1 MKNFF
6 KIFFASLLALIVFTM
21 LAFFVFVGIIGL
33 IASASSSD
41 APEIKSKSV
50 LVLDLS
56 ETFPEQSKED
66 PFAVFMNTTDKE
78 IPSLYDM
85 VRMIKAAKN
94 DTLIKGIYIQ
104 GAGNGNGFAASEEL
118 RKALEDFK
126 SSKKFIWSYGET
138 MSQKAYYVT
147 SVSDFVA
154 VHPQGGLE
162 FFGMSSSLFFIKG
175 MLEKLDIQPQ
185 IFYAGKFK
193 SATEPFR
200 EYKMTDA
207 NRLQT
212 SIWLGDL
219 YNHMLVSVGRS
230 RKMDTAALRKLAVTG
245 AIQSAG
251 DAKNNGL
258 VDDLLYDDQF
268 KSQLNKKLGNGAN
281 DKINF
286 VTFHDYARSAD
297 YRQSGSNRLAIVFAD
312 GDIDGSNES
321 EGTVGSDAY
330 KALLRKIRLD
340 NSIKAVVLRVNSPG
354 GSALAS
360 DVMWRELE
368 LMKQQKP
375 VVVSMGDVAASG
387 GYYISCNADSI
398 FANES
403 TITGSI
409 GVFGI
414 IPNMEKFFNNK
425 LGVSFDQVK
434 TGPYADLGGIDRAL
448 TEPEKKFIQS
458 SIDSTY
464 YTFKS
469 RVAAGRK
476 KSVDMVD
483 TIAQGRVWTG
493 NRALGVGLVDRI
505 GTLQDAVNCAARLG
519 KISSYSVR
527 EYPEKKS
534 FIEKLT
540 GSAEKSIR
548 QKLVKKEIDEVAW
561 RWMEEGKKIRK
572 MAGIPQAKL
581 PFTFDLR

>member
-6 KIFFASLLALIVFTM
+6 KIFFASLLALIVFTV
-21 LAFFVFVGIIGL
+21 LAFFLFIGIIGV
-33 IASASSSD
+33 IASSSSD
-41 APEIKSKSV
+41 VPEIKPRSV

-66 PFAVFMNTTDKE
+66 PFAAFMNTTDKE
-78 IPSLYDM
+78 IPSLYDI
-85 VRMIKAAKN
+85 VRMIKVAKT
-94 DTLIKGIYIQ
+94 DTLIKGIYIK
-104 GAGNGNGFAASEEL
+104 GAGNGNGFAASEEI
-118 RKALEDFK
+118 RKALEDFR
-126 SSKKFIWSYGET
+126 SSKKFIWSYGEV
-138 MSQKAYYVT
+138 MSQKSYYVT

-154 VHPQGGLE
+154 IHPQGGME
-162 FFGMSSSLFFIKG
+162 FFGMSSNLFFLKG
-175 MLEKLDIQPQ
+175 MLEKLDVQLQ

-212 SIWLGDL
+212 SVWLGDL
-219 YNHMLVSVGRS
+219 YHHMLASIGRS
-230 RKMDTAALRKLAVTG
+230 RQLDTALLRKLAVTG
-245 AIQSAG
+245 AIQTAA
-251 DAKNNGL
+251 DAKNNRL

-268 KSQLNKKLGNGAN
+268 KSMLNKKIGNAAN

-297 YRQSGSNRLAIVFAD
+297 FRQTGSSRLAIVFAD
-312 GDIDGSNES
+312 GDIDGSDES
-321 EGTVGSDAY
+321 EGIVGSDAY
-330 KALLRKIRLD
+330 RTIFRKLRLD

-368 LMKQQKP
+368 LLKKEKP

-387 GYYISCNADSI
+387 GYYISCNADSV
-398 FANES
+398 FANEN

-414 IPNMEKFFNNK
+414 IPNLEKFFNNK
-425 LGVSFDQVK
+425 IGVTFDRVK
-434 TGPYADLGGIDRAL
+434 TGPYADLGGLDRAL

-464 YTFKS
+464 FTFKS

-476 KSVDMVD
+476 KSVESVD

-493 NRALGVGLVDRI
+493 NRALTVGLVDRI
-505 GTLQDAVNCAARLG
+505 GTLQDAVNCAGRLA
-519 KISSYSVR
+519 KLNSYSVR

-534 FIEKLT
+534 FIEKIT

-548 QKLVKKEIDEVAW
+548 QKFIREELDEVTL
-561 RWMEEGKKIRK
+561 RWIQEGKKIRS
-572 MAGIPQAKL
+572 MAGTPQAKL
-581 PFTFDLR
+581 PFTFEIR

>member
-21 LAFFVFVGIIGL
+21 LAFFLFIGIIGV
-33 IASASSSD
+33 IASSSSD
-41 APEIKSKSV
+41 VPEIKPRSV

-66 PFAVFMNTTDKE
+66 PLAVLMNNTDKE
-78 IPSLYDM
+78 IPSLYDII
-85 VRMIKAAKN
+85 RMIKAAQS
-94 DTLIKGIYIQ
+94 DTLIKGIFIK
-104 GAGNGNGFAASEEL
+104 GTDNGNGFGASEEL
-118 RKALEDFK
+118 RKALEDFR
-126 SSKKFIWSYGET
+126 SSKKFIWSYAEV
-138 MSQKAYYVT
+138 MSQKAYYVA
-147 SVSDFVA
+147 SVSDYLA
-154 VHPQGGLE
+154 IHPQGGME
-162 FFGMSSSLFFIKG
+162 FSGMSSNLFFLKG
-175 MLEKLDIQPQ
+175 MLEKLDVQLQ

-212 SIWLGDL
+212 GVWLGDL
-219 YNHMLVSVGRS
+219 YSHLLSSIGRS
-230 RKMDTAALRKLAVTG
+230 RQLDTATLRSLAVSG
-245 AIQSAG
+245 AIQSAA
-251 DAKNNGL
+251 DAKNYKL

-268 KSQLNKKLGNGAN
+268 KTLLNKKIGNAAN

-286 VTFHDYARSAD
+286 VTFHDYAQSAD
-297 YRQSGSNRLAIVFAD
+297 YRQTGSSRLAIVFAD

-321 EGTVGSDAY
+321 EGVVGSDAY
-330 KALLRKIRLD
+330 RTLFRKLRLD

-368 LMKQQKP
+368 LLKKEKP

-387 GYYISCNADSI
+387 GYYIACNADSV
-398 FANES
+398 FANEN

-414 IPNMEKFFNNK
+414 IPNLEKFFNNK
-425 LGVSFDQVK
+425 FGVTFDRVK
-434 TGPYADLGGIDRAL
+434 TGPYADLGSLDRAL
-448 TEPEKKFIQS
+448 TETEKKFIQS

-476 KSVDMVD
+476 KTVENVD

-493 NRALGVGLVDRI
+493 NRARTVGLVDRI
-505 GTLQDAVNCAARLG
+505 GTLQDAVNCAGRMAKLT
-519 KISSYSVR
+519 SYSVR

-548 QKLVKKEIDEVAW
+548 QKFIREEIDEVTL
-561 RWMEEGKKIRK
+561 RWIQEGKKIRN

-581 PFTFDLR
+581 PFTYEIR